1 MNGAGRS
8 AAAYRSTPQPVSRRT
23 SALRG
28 SDSRGRRCRSSSAE
42 ALRSQPARA
51 CAAPGPSG
59 AHDRG
64 VVGCDNTGRDI
75 DCDASKALV
84 RADSLLPQRAGAR
97 TPAGTARRPR
107 SSSTSCETSA
117 AGRSSW
123 SPATTPTGSPA
134 RCPSAARRR
143 PSVWTCFTSS
153 RPPPTRCT
161 RSAARCGTRPAATG
175 RRRRAAGSRGRGSRG
190 RSTRDPEPGLAD
202 IAFTVTRAARLPDCF
217 FDEAA
222 CSPSPRACS
231 LQRDFRHPAQPSGS
245 LPQAGACYPA
255 APPLTRTG
263 LSPAG
268 LSQLP
273 RRNVDRRVA
282 GP

>member
-1 MNGAGRS
+1 MNGVGRS

-42 ALRSQPARA
+42 ALRSQPASA
-51 CAAPGPSG
+51 CAAPGGAAVGPSG

-190 RSTRDPEPGLAD
+190 RSTRAR
-202 IAFTVTRAARLPDCF
+202 ARACTRAF
-217 FDEAA
+217 
-222 CSPSPRACS
+222 
-231 LQRDFRHPAQPSGS
+231 
-245 LPQAGACYPA
+245 
-255 APPLTRTG
+255 
-263 LSPAG
+263 AG
-268 LSQLP
+268 LLP
-273 RRNVDRRVA
+273 ARRGA
-282 GP
+282 GSAR